1 MLTTI
6 REKVKG
12 WIAWVIVIL
21 IVIPF
26 ALFGINQYF
35 IGGSDVIVA
44 EVGDKEIT
52 KDDFTREYESQKRR
66 LQEQLGKNY
75 NADVD
80 KNLKSSVLS
89 KVVSRAL
96 MEQAAEYL
104 NLTTTNQELQKY
116 IEGASDFHQDG
127 VFSIERYEQVLRLIN
142 YSVQRFEQ
150 DQKKSLTIN
159 QLNNLIVNTAFSSNF
174 ELENLNKLR
183 NQERKFAYLLIDAND
198 YIDSAEV
205 DEQSIIDAY
214 EENKTQFVEPQ
225 KIKIEYV
232 KLSIDDLI
240 NNIAKADEDTLLNIY
255 ENEKDRF
262 ITEEERRAKHILLS
276 DKKTALDLLAKLKS
290 GSDFDTLAKD
300 YSEDSDSKENG
311 GDLGFFVKGVMI
323 EEIEDVVFSLNVG
336 DISDVIK
343 TEFGYHII
351 KLTDI
356 LNEKTKSF
364 IEVKKDIEDIYKN
377 NEAAKKLIEISEVM
391 ANLAYENPD
400 ALIEVAN
407 EVKQP
412 ILETNWFSINGATQG
427 IVSNP
432 IFLETAFSDT
442 VLNKGENSEVIELDK
457 NTIAVMRLKEL
468 EKQRQK
474 SFDETKDFIKNR
486 LALLLSSKYVKELG
500 ENIAEL
506 LKAKDSKAA
515 KLIKDNKLKW
525 RSSDW
530 VNRFNDELKLEIIR
544 LAFATKKPV
553 AGDNSYFGVNINES
567 SYAIIKLIEVRD
579 GKDTSTNEE
588 RQSFYQ
594 SWIKAKENEAFIS
607 ILKTLQENTE
617 INIFN
622 DRI

>member
-75 NADVD
+75 NADID

-104 NLTTTNQELQKY
+104 NLTTTNKELQKY

-159 QLNNLIVNTAFSSNF
+159 QLNKLIVNTAFSSNF

-214 EENKTQFVEPQ
+214 EENKTQFIEPQ

-255 ENEKDRF
+255 EKDRF

-276 DKKTALDLLAKLKS
+276 DEETALDLLAKLKS

-323 EEIEDVVFSLNVG
+323 EEIEDVAFSLNVG

-432 IFLETAFSDT
+432 VFLETAFSDT

-486 LALLLSSKYVKELG
+486 LALLLSSKYVQELG

-530 VNRFNDELKLEIIR
+530 VNRFNDELKLEVIR
-544 LAFATKKPV
+544 LAFATKKPA

-567 SYAIIKLIEVRD
+567 NYAIIKLIEVRD